1 MNLRKLFERLRKFQ
15 LKLNPAKCTFGAT
28 SEKLLGFVVSKKGIE
43 IDPDKVRAIQ
53 DLPPPRTT
61 KEVRSFMGRLNYI
74 ARFISQMTAK
84 CDLIF
89 KMLQKH
95 NSGEWDE
102 ECQVAFDKV
111 KEYLTNPPVLVPPI
125 PGKPL
130 ILYLTVHEKSMGC
143 VLGQHDETGRK
154 EQAIY
159 YQSKKFTDY
168 ESRYSSLEKMC
179 CALAWAA

>member
-15 LKLNPAKCTFGAT
+15 LKLNPAKCTFGET

-53 DLPPPRTT
+53 DLLPPRTQ

-84 CDLIF
+84 CDPIF
-89 KMLQKH
+89 KMLRKH
-95 NSGEWDE
+95 NSEEWDE
-102 ECQVAFDKV
+102 ECQVAFDKM
-111 KEYLTNPPVLVPPI
+111 KEYLTNPPVLVPPV

-130 ILYLTVHEKSMGC
+130 ILYLTVQEKSMGC
-143 VLGQHDETGRK
+143 ILG
-154 EQAIY
+154 
-159 YQSKKFTDY
+159 
-168 ESRYSSLEKMC
+168 
-179 CALAWAA
+179 